1 MRFQLNKGGE
11 CANMGVYP
19 RSGAFQTKEVGTKLS
34 VTVDTLMRLPIMQT
48 GTQLLSHTG
57 ANNIVQYVTVVEV
70 ANVHFPNFGDG
81 GFVLTTLSA
90 YYDSLEKINA
100 FVHGLCQVN
109 VSAIGIKL
117 GRFINELDP
126 STVALAAEHG
136 VALITFPPTV
146 YFREILSDT
155 LGVITGNQRQT
166 LNQIN
171 NVNSALIDA
180 ILQNGTP
187 QDILDILCR
196 EIECYCCCLDPA
208 GKKIAESSSLHAQ
221 FDIQGVRQALQYFFH
236 EHPERNKSYY
246 RAENI
251 FIFPC
256 VLQAQLLAAFCIV
269 VSEPA
274 LDVVIPLSQAIV
286 SGISIK
292 FLEANL
298 KAQAERELVSSML
311 DDILFS
317 NKSNAK
323 TVAERLELL
332 SFVPRKHHLIILL
345 SCPVIARER
354 GWLHTMDSIQR
365 VFGREFPSAIA
376 FKRGSEYIVLV
387 AYDQDTTTAK
397 VQTILESCQALLSQ
411 AASAPFDL
419 GCSTPVPDLSQ
430 MSEYY
435 LQAKKAVQFGR
446 MVHDQQH
453 VFLYGNYF
461 ELGLISCGAG
471 SSEAQIFFH
480 RIINP
485 VLAYDRQAKTELWA
499 TLEQCFLH
507 DKLEQIATV
516 LHIHISTLRY
526 RLQKIEG
533 LTGYSYF
540 DSHHRMTLN
549 LAYLLYKTSPGAEDR
564 PTL

>member
-1 MRFQLNKGGE
+1 M
-11 CANMGVYP
+11 
-19 RSGAFQTKEVGTKLS
+19 S
-34 VTVDTLMRLPIMQT
+34 VTVETLLRLPIMQT

-57 ANNIVQYVTVVEV
+57 GNNIVQYVTVVEA
-70 ANVHFPNFGDG
+70 ANVRFPNFGDG

-90 YYDSLEKINA
+90 YYDSLEKINT
-100 FVHGLCQVN
+100 FIHGLCQVG

-117 GRFINELDP
+117 GRFVNEIDP
-126 STVALAAEHG
+126 STVSLAVKHG

-180 ILQNGTP
+180 ILQNCTP

-196 EIECYCCCLDPA
+196 EIECYCCCLDPR
-208 GKKIAESSSLHAQ
+208 GKKIAESSSLNVP
-221 FDIQGVRQALQYFFH
+221 FDIGGVRQALQFFFH
-236 EHPERNKSYY
+236 EYSERNKSYY
-246 RAENI
+246 RVDNT

-256 VLQAQLLAAFCIV
+256 VLQEQLLAAFCIV
-269 VSEPA
+269 VCEPA

-292 FLEANL
+292 FLETDL
-298 KAQAERELVSSML
+298 KVQAERELVSSML

-317 NKSNAK
+317 NKSSAK
-323 TVAERLELL
+323 LVAERLELL
-332 SFVPRKHHLIILL
+332 NFVPRKHHLIVLL
-345 SCPVIARER
+345 SCPVIGRER
-354 GWLHTMDSIQR
+354 RWLHTMDSIQR
-365 VFGREFPSAIA
+365 AFGREFPSAIA

-387 AYDQDTTTAK
+387 SYDQDTTTAR
-397 VQTILESCQALLSQ
+397 VQTQLEGCQALLSHTT
-411 AASAPFDL
+411 SAPFDI

-435 LQAKKAVQFGR
+435 LQAKKALQFGR
-446 MVHDQQH
+446 MVHDQHH

-480 RIINP
+480 RIIGP
-485 VLAYDRQAKTELWA
+485 ILSYDRQSNTDLWP

-507 DKLEQIATV
+507 DKLEHIAAV

-540 DSHHRMTLN
+540 DTHQRMTLY
-549 LAYLLYKTSPGAEDR
+549 LAYLLYKTAPGAEEG
-564 PTL
+564 PSL